1 MKPEDLLELKTF
13 EELMDEAVQELQS
26 RQFKIKNFRPGR
38 IFYTL
43 LELAMLAVASL
54 FKLLPKV
61 LDQLFLSTAKGA
73 WLDIVAQDRAGVFR
87 KQPQKT
93 QGVIRAGRNN
103 PAAKA
108 VLPVGAVVTTEE
120 DADGNVLRYLVTKRT
135 VLDAGVAEATVP
147 VEAELG
153 GARYNVGP
161 GRITRLATFQA
172 GIDYVTNDADWI
184 TLEGTDL
191 EDDESLRRRA
201 MNKRT
206 GISYGGNQA
215 MYQSM
220 AEEITGVARARVN
233 TKQPRGEGTIDVVI
247 IGTEGVPTQA
257 VIDKVKEKLDNDGS
271 AIADIAVYPAEEL
284 VVDITAT
291 LYIDPVYGDP
301 AVIDPKARS
310 LLADMFKVTPVEGVQ
325 QINIDYG
332 LDRSLI
338 VANLRAI
345 ERVFSVELLQPAED
359 IKTTF
364 KQILVLGQ
372 VNLTILGA
380 DV

>member
-13 EELMDEAVQELQS
+13 EELRDEAVQELQS

-54 FKLLPKV
+54 FNLLPKV

-103 PAAKA
+103 PAVKA

-120 DADGNVLRYLVTKRT
+120 DADGNVLRYLVTQRT
-135 VLDAGVAEATVP
+135 VLDAGVTEATVP
-147 VEAELG
+147 VEAERG

-161 GRITRLATFQA
+161 GQITRLATFQA

-233 TKQPRGEGTIDVVI
+233 TKQPRGEGSIDVVI

-284 VVDITAT
+284 VVDITTT

-301 AVIDPKARS
+301 AVIDAKART

-345 ERVFSVELLQPAED
+345 EHVFSVELLQPAED